1 MISGKGSIMKAI
13 VAACDSGQLNAN
25 VTTVISSQPR
35 AGFQLTKGWCDMRG
49 IACYHNRKDFY
60 EHDFQWESVLGS
72 LIALSNPDLVCLAGY
87 MSVLPEGIVS
97 QYEGRMIN
105 IHPSLLPKYKGLVTH
120 RRALENGD
128 STHGAT
134 VHYVIPELDSGPI
147 ISQKS
152 VFIYELDNEII
163 LRDRVR
169 SIEHELYVS
178 SIKTILEEG
187 VDKHYKSMI

>member
-1 MISGKGSIMKAI
+1 MGSNMKAI
-13 VAACDSGQLNAN
+13 VAACETGRLNAN

-35 AGFQLTKGWCDMRG
+35 VGFQLTKGWCDTRG

-60 EHDFQWESVLGS
+60 ATELEWESVLGS
-72 LIALSNPDLVCLAGY
+72 LIALSTPDLVCLAGY

-128 STHGAT
+128 GTHGAT
-134 VHYVIPELDSGPI
+134 VHYVVPELDSGPI
-147 ISQKS
+147 ISQKA
-152 VFIYELDNEII
+152 VFVYELDNEIS
-163 LRDRVR
+163 LGNRVR

-178 SIKTILEEG
+178 TIEEILQKG
-187 VDKHYKSMI
+187 VDEHYKMCSN